1 MTVDEANRVFS
12 DAELLADGAEVAAAI
27 ARMAEEISARL
38 GGSLPVV
45 ICVMNGGLIFGGQ
58 LLTKLRFP
66 LEVDYAHATRYGA
79 ETEGGR
85 LTWKARPERELQ
97 GRVVLLLDDI
107 LDEGVTLSAIADYCL
122 EQGAVEVLMAVLVDK
137 RHDRKAKPGLRAD
150 FTGIET
156 ADRFLFGYGLDYKG
170 FWRNAPGIYAVTPS

>member
-1 MTVDEANRVFS
+1 MTVDEANQVLS
-12 DAELLADGAEVAAAI
+12 DAELLADVTEVEVAI
-27 ARMAEEISARL
+27 SRMAEEISERL
-38 GGSLPVV
+38 NGSLPVI

-58 LLTKLRFP
+58 LLTRLQFP

-79 ETEGGR
+79 ETAGGS
-85 LTWKARPERELQ
+85 LFWKAKPMSELQ

-122 EQGAVEVLMAVLVDK
+122 QQGAEQVLTAVLVDK
-137 RHDRKAKPGLRAD
+137 QHDRKVKAGLKAD

-170 FWRNAPGIYAVTPS
+170 FWRNAPGIYAVKPS